1 MNRSKK
7 LCVLLGV
14 LALVCGATLI
24 VLQVE
29 EHQEKIRNSEEIILE
44 VPGDSVQS
52 LSWEYEGETLAF
64 HKEEAWLYDGDSAF
78 PVSEERINE
87 LLEPFQAFG
96 VSFVIEDVEDYGQY
110 GLDDPVCTIDLATE
124 ELSWQIQLG
133 DYSSMDSK
141 RYVSIGD
148 GNVYLVQND
157 PLDRFDTDLRGMIA
171 NDDTPWFDDVTE
183 IRFSGRE
190 NYSVVYEE
198 DSDDSYSPDDVY
210 FARLGET
217 KEPVDTGKV
226 ENYLYTISSMKPTDY
241 VTYNATD
248 EDLASYGL
256 DTPELTVSVD
266 YTAEDEDG
274 NEEQNTFVLHVS
286 RTAEGK
292 KAAEAAAEK
301 AEKEADGS
309 EDTEDIPAYVRIGD
323 SKIIYEIS
331 SDRYDQLMAAF
342 YDDLRHSELFWG
354 ELSEVQKIDVS
365 LEGAVYTFTPEK
377 DGDEYIWS
385 YQEETLESDDFQDA
399 LTALTAEE
407 FTTEAPAQKQEVG
420 LTIYLD
426 NEQTPEVRIRL
437 YRYDGTRCL
446 ASVDGES
453 AALVDREAVVQL
465 MEAVHAVVLK

>member
-14 LALVCGATLI
+14 LAAVCGATLI
-24 VLQVE
+24 ALQVE
-29 EHQEKIRNSEEIILE
+29 EHQERIRNSEEIILE
-44 VPGDSVQS
+44 LPSDSVQS

-64 HKEEAWLYDGDSAF
+64 HREDTWLYDEDSAF

-110 GLDDPVCTIDLATE
+110 GLDDPVCTIDLTTE
-124 ELSWQIQLG
+124 EQSYQIQLG

-141 RYVSIGD
+141 RYVSIGN

-157 PLDRFDTDLRGMIA
+157 PLDYFDTDLRGMIA
-171 NDDTPWFDDVTE
+171 NDDTPWFDQVSE
-183 IRFSGRE
+183 IRFSGEE

-198 DSDDSYSPDDVY
+198 DSEDTYSADDVY
-210 FARLGET
+210 FAQLDGM
-217 KEPVDTGKV
+217 KEPVDTAKV

-241 VTYNATD
+241 VTYSAAD

-301 AEKEADGS
+301 EADGS
-309 EDTEDIPAYVRIGD
+309 GDTENIPAYVRIGD
-323 SKIIYEIS
+323 SRIIYEIS

-377 DGDEYIWS
+377 DGDEYTWL
-385 YQEETLESDDFQDA
+385 YQEEALETGDFQDA

-407 FTTEAPAQKQEVG
+407 FTSEAPAQKQEIG

-426 NEQTPEVRIRL
+426 NERTPEVRIRL

-453 AALVDREAVVQL
+453 TALVDRDAVVNL
-465 MEAVHAVVLK
+465 MESVRAVVLK

>member
-14 LALVCGATLI
+14 LAAVCGATLI

-44 VPGDSVQS
+44 LPSDSVQS
-52 LSWEYEGETLAF
+52 LSWEYEEETLAF
-64 HKEEAWLYDGDSAF
+64 HKEDTWLYDEDSAF

-110 GLDDPVCTIDLATE
+110 GLDDPVCTIDLTTE
-124 ELSWQIQLG
+124 EQSYQIQLG

-157 PLDRFDTDLRGMIA
+157 PLDYFDTDLRGMIA
-171 NDDTPWFDDVTE
+171 NDDTPWFDQVTE
-183 IRFSGRE
+183 IRFSGEE
-190 NYSVVYEE
+190 NYSVVREE
-198 DSDDSYSPDDVY
+198 GSEDTYSSDDIY
-210 FARLGET
+210 FAQLGGT
-217 KEPVDTGKV
+217 KKPMDTAKV
-226 ENYLYTISSMKPTDY
+226 ESYLYTISSMKPTDY
-241 VTYNATD
+241 VTYNAAD

-256 DTPELTVSVD
+256 DTPDLTVSVD

-301 AEKEADGS
+301 EADGS
-309 EDTEDIPAYVRIGD
+309 EDTEAIPAYVRIGD

-354 ELSEVQKIDVS
+354 ELSDVQKIDVS

-377 DGDEYIWS
+377 DGDEYTWL
-385 YQEETLESDDFQDA
+385 YQEEPLETDGFQDA

-407 FTTEAPAQKQEVG
+407 FTSETPAQKQEIG
-420 LTIYLD
+420 LTIYLE
-426 NEQTPEVRIRL
+426 NEQEIQIRL

-446 ASVDGES
+446 ATVDGES
-453 AALVDREAVVQL
+453 TAFVDRDAVVRL
-465 MEAVHAVVLK
+465 MEAVRAVVLK